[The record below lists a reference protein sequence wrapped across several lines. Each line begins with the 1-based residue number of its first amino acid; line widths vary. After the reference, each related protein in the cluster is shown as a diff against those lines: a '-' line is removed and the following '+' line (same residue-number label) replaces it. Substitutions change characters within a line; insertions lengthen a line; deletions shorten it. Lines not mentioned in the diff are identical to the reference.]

1 VVLAATE
8 ATEAVP
14 AGAGVVS
21 TRLDVL
27 RAAVRDLLHDP
38 ELARATGLRA
48 REAALGRYSLERFL
62 TDWDRLLKEVT

>member
-1 VVLAATE
+1 VLAATE

-14 AGAGVVS
+14 PGSGVVS

-27 RAAVRDLLHDP
+27 RAAVRDYLHDP

-48 REAALGRYSLERFL
+48 RAAALGRYSLERFL

>member
-1 VVLAATE
+1 VLATTE

-14 AGAGVVS
+14 TGAGVVS

-27 RAAVRDLLHDP
+27 RAAVRDYLHDP
-38 ELARATGLRA
+38 ELARVTGLRA
-48 REAALGRYSLERFL
+48 REAALDRYSLDRFR